1 MAQQKVEL
9 RRIRD
14 FGENLNDSI
23 LFIRQ
28 NFKPLLTGFLG
39 IAGIFMLTSAVL
51 NGIYQSRL
59 GGIFQQI
66 FNGPTQEV
74 ARLEIFNGNYFL
86 VLFFS
91 WLNFVAMQVAVTSYF
106 KVYEIKQTEPATI
119 SEVWNTF
126 KKYFL
131 KVFLYSTITLL
142 LIVGGFLFC
151 FFPGIY
157 FMVVFAP
164 FSAIVIIEDKTFG
177 EAFSRC
183 FALIKNNFWVSLGIY
198 VLTYLIAGVSSGVIS
213 AIVGGIGGL
222 ISYFTTRNLDV
233 TIGIVVSIL
242 DIFGFIFYL
251 IYYVAVVLH
260 YFNLTEK
267 HDGTGLIRRLDSI
280 GGDDRDFE
288 NIQEQ
293 Y

>member
-28 NFKPLLTGFLG
+28 NFKPLLASFLG

-59 GGIFQQI
+59 GNVFQEI
-66 FNGPTQEV
+66 FNGPNQEV
-74 ARLEIFNGNYFL
+74 TRLEIFNGNYFL
-86 VLFFS
+86 LLFFS
-91 WLNFVAMQVAVTSYF
+91 WLNFVAMQVVVTSYF
-106 KVYEIKQTEPATI
+106 KLYEIKQTEPPTV
-119 SEVWNTF
+119 SEVWDTF
-126 KKYFL
+126 KRYFL
-131 KVFLYSTITLL
+131 KVFFYSTITLL
-142 LIVGGFLFC
+142 LMLAGFVLC
-151 FFPGIY
+151 FIPGIY

-164 FSAIVIIEDKTFG
+164 FAAILIIEGQTFG

-183 FALIKNNFWVSLGIY
+183 FALIKDNFWISLGIY
-198 VLTYLIAGVSSGVIS
+198 LLTYLISSISSGIIS
-213 AIVGGIGGL
+213 AVVGAIGGL
-222 ISYFTTRNLDV
+222 ISYFTTRNLNV
-233 TIGIVVSIL
+233 TVGIVVSIL

-251 IYYVAVVLH
+251 IYYVAVMLH
-260 YFNLTEK
+260 YFNLTER
-267 HDGTGLIRRLDSI
+267 HDGTGLIKRLDSI
-280 GGDDRDFE
+280 GRNDRDFE